1 MARVK
6 SLLSTVRA
14 LLALLPAGSSR
25 FVTAY
30 CTAQALLSV
39 FDVAALGLLAVLL
52 PAAVSGNGQLAIA
65 VPFLGSAI
73 TTTQL
78 IVLICVASLLLVLK
92 SLTQLALVRWG
103 VIRFA
108 EHEVDVADR
117 LVRSYLSA
125 SWAYRLR
132 ASSARAVRTV
142 DESLN
147 QSFNGFLMPFSSLV
161 AEVAS
166 LFAVGIVVLVAAWQT
181 AIVAAV
187 YFGLVAV
194 LLYSVI
200 AKRAAAAGRTATAAS
215 VDTIRLVQESF
226 ATTKEIT
233 LRGRGD
239 QLAGVAREVR
249 TGSARARGMAF
260 FYSVGPRFVLE
271 AALLGGFLVVG
282 GIAVLTQG
290 VTEAVSAIGLFAVA
304 GFRVVPCLTRLQ
316 SVFATMHAHEPNAQ
330 EVLEALRETGAS
342 HGEARFAPVD
352 PRGLPDGAVA
362 IDLLD
367 VTFTYPGSDR
377 PALDGVSITVPAGSR
392 VAVVG
397 RSGSGKS
404 TLVDLVLGLLTPS
417 SGQLLVGGKPFEEVA
432 AAWRARVGY
441 VPQEVALLDADVARN
456 VALSWR
462 DEDVDV
468 ARVEQVLAAAQLSD
482 VVAGLPQGVHT
493 PVGERGLRLSGGQR
507 QRLGIARAL
516 YADPKVL
523 VLDEATSALDASTE
537 AAVTATVAALRSEV
551 TVLVVAH
558 RLATVRD
565 CDAVVLLEEGRVVD
579 VGTFDEVVARVP
591 DFARQA
597 QLSGLASD
605 HEIAG

>member
-1 MARVK
+1 MK

>member
-1 MARVK
+1 MK
-6 SLLSTVRA
+6 DLLKTVRD

-25 FVTAY
+25 FVVAY
-30 CTAQALLSV
+30 CAAQALLSV
-39 FDVAALGLLAVLL
+39 LDVLALGLLAVLL
-52 PAAVSGNGQLAIA
+52 PAAVAGGGRLGLALPVVGAEVGPAQLVA
-65 VPFLGSAI
+65 
-73 TTTQL
+73 
-78 IVLICVASLLLVLK
+78 LICVASALLVLK
-92 SLTQLALVRWG
+92 SVAQLFLVRWG
-103 VIRFA
+103 VVRFA

-117 LVRSYLSA
+117 LVRAYLSA

-161 AEVAS
+161 AEVAT
-166 LFAVGIVVLVAAWQT
+166 LAAVGAVVLVAAWQT
-181 AIVAAV
+181 ALVAAV

-200 AKRAAAAGRTATAAS
+200 ARRAAAAGRTATSAS
-215 VDTIRLVQESF
+215 VETIRLVQESF
-226 ATTKEIT
+226 AAAKEIA
-233 LRGRGD
+233 LRGRGE
-239 QLAGVAREVR
+239 QLAGVARDVR
-249 TGSARARGMAF
+249 TRSARARGMAF

-282 GIAVLTQG
+282 GVAVLTQG

-316 SVFATMHAHEPNAQ
+316 SVFATMHAHEPNAH
-330 EVLEALRETGAS
+330 EVLEALRDTGATAADPPALP
-342 HGEARFAPVD
+342 GPVPERD
-352 PRGLPDGAVA
+352 PGAGPVA
-362 IDLLD
+362 VD
-367 VTFTYPGSDR
+367 VRDVSFTYPGAAR
-377 PALDGVSITVPAGSR
+377 PALDGVSLHVPAGAR

-404 TLVDLVLGLLTPS
+404 TLVDVVLGLLVPQ
-417 SGQLLVGGKPFEEVA
+417 SGELLVDGEAVRGPAGG
-432 AAWRARVGY
+432 WRGRAGY
-441 VPQEVALLDADVARN
+441 VPQDVALLDADVARN

-462 DEDVDV
+462 DEDVDEP
-468 ARVEQVLAAAQLSD
+468 RVREALAAAQLAR
-482 VVAGLPQGVHT
+482 VVEDLPDGVRT

-516 YADPKVL
+516 YARPQVL
-523 VLDEATSALDASTE
+523 VLDEATSALDAATE
-537 AAVTATVAALRSEV
+537 AAVTSTVAGLRDV

-565 CDAVVLLEEGRVVD
+565 CDAVVLLEDGRVAA
-579 VGTFDEVVARVP
+579 VGSFDEVVAAVP
-591 DFARQA
+591 DFAVQA
-597 QLSGLASD
+597 QLSGLA
-605 HEIAG
+605 

>member
-1 MARVK
+1 MK

-65 VPFLGSAI
+65 VPLLGSTI

-78 IVLICVASLLLVLK
+78 IVAICVASLLLVLK

-166 LFAVGIVVLVAAWQT
+166 LFAVGVVVLVAAWQT

-282 GIAVLTQG
+282 GVAVLTQG

-417 SGQLLVGGKPFEEVA
+417 SGQLLVGGKPFDEVA

-468 ARVEQVLAAAQLSD
+468 ARVEQVLAAAQLTD

-516 YADPKVL
+516 YTDPKVL

-591 DFARQA
+591 DFAVQA
-597 QLSGLASD
+597 QLSGLS
-605 HEIAG
+605 GS

>member
-1 MARVK
+1 MK

-39 FDVAALGLLAVLL
+39 FDVVALGLLAVLL

-65 VPFLGSAI
+65 IPFLGSAI

-342 HGEARFAPVD
+342 HGAARFAPVD

-417 SGQLLVGGKPFEEVA
+417 SGQLLVGGKPFDEVA

>member
-1 MARVK
+1 MK

-65 VPFLGSAI
+65 VPLLGSTI

-78 IVLICVASLLLVLK
+78 IVAICVASLLLVLK

-166 LFAVGIVVLVAAWQT
+166 LFAVGVVVLVAAWQT

-282 GIAVLTQG
+282 GVAVLTQG

-417 SGQLLVGGKPFEEVA
+417 SGQLLVGGKPFDEVA

-468 ARVEQVLAAAQLSD
+468 ARVEQVLAAAQLTD

-516 YADPKVL
+516 YTDPKVL

-558 RLATVRD
+558 RLAPVRD

-591 DFARQA
+591 DFAVQA
-597 QLSGLASD
+597 QLSGLS
-605 HEIAG
+605 GS

>member
-25 FVTAY
+25 FVTVY

-52 PAAVSGNGQLAIA
+52 PAAVSGNGQLALA
-65 VPFLGSAI
+65 VPVLGDTVS
-73 TTTQL
+73 TTQL

-117 LVRSYLSA
+117 LMRSYLSA

-166 LFAVGIVVLVAAWQT
+166 LVAVGVVVLVAAWQT

-187 YFGLVAV
+187 YFGLIAV

-282 GIAVLTQG
+282 GVAVLTQG

-330 EVLEALRETGAS
+330 EVLDALRETGAS
-342 HGEARFAPVD
+342 QRRPAGFAPVD
-352 PRGLPDGAVA
+352 PAGLPDGAVG
-362 IDLLD
+362 IDLVD

-417 SGQLLVGGKPFEEVA
+417 SGRLLVGGRPFDEVA
-432 AAWRARVGY
+432 AAWRGRVGY

-468 ARVEQVLAAAQLSD
+468 ARVEAVLAAAQLTD

-516 YADPKVL
+516 YTDPKVL

-591 DFARQA
+591 DFAVQA
-597 QLSGLASD
+597 QLSGLS
-605 HEIAG
+605 

>member
-1 MARVK
+1 MK

-25 FVTAY
+25 FIAAY

-39 FDVAALGLLAVLL
+39 FDVVALGLLALLL
-52 PAAVSGNGQLAIA
+52 PAAVSGGGRLA
-65 VPFLGSAI
+65 VAI
-73 TTTQL
+73 PGVGREISTTQL
-78 IVLICVASLLLVLK
+78 IVLICVASLLLVVK

-103 VIRFA
+103 VVRFA
-108 EHEVDVADR
+108 QHEVDVADR
-117 LVRSYLSA
+117 LVRAYLSA

-147 QSFNGFLMPFSSLV
+147 QAFNGFLMPFSSLV

-166 LFAVGIVVLVAAWQT
+166 LAAVGVVLLVAAWQT

-200 AKRAAAAGRTATAAS
+200 AKRAAVAGRTATAAS

-233 LRGRGD
+233 LRGRGE
-239 QLAGVAREVR
+239 QLAGVARDVR
-249 TGSARARGMAF
+249 SRSARARGMAF

-282 GIAVLTQG
+282 GVAVLTQG

-330 EVLEALRETGAS
+330 EVLEALRETGAADAPP
-342 HGEARFAPVD
+342 ARFATPDESADVA
-352 PRGLPDGAVA
+352 GLLGPGAVE
-362 IDLLD
+362 IRLEG
-367 VTFTYPGSDR
+367 VSFTYPGSSV
-377 PALDGVSITVPAGSR
+377 PALDAVDVIVPAGSR

-404 TLVDLVLGLLTPS
+404 TLVDVVLGLLQPS
-417 SGQLLVGGKPFEEVA
+417 AGRLLVGGRPYAEVE
-432 AAWRARVGY
+432 AAWRGRIGY
-441 VPQEVALLDADVARN
+441 VPQEVALLDSDVARN

-462 DEDVDV
+462 DEDVDLV
-468 ARVEQVLAAAQLSD
+468 RVEEVLAAAQLLD
-482 VVAGLPQGVHT
+482 VVAALPKGVRT

-516 YADPKVL
+516 YARPRVL

-537 AAVTATVAALRSEV
+537 AAVTATVAALRADV

-565 CDAVVLLEEGRVVD
+565 CDAVVLLEGGRVRD
-579 VGTFDEVVARVP
+579 VGTFDEVVSRVP
-591 DFARQA
+591 EFAVQA
-597 QLSGLASD
+597 ELSGLS
-605 HEIAG
+605 

>member
-1 MARVK
+1 MK
-6 SLLSTVRA
+6 SLLSTVRT
-14 LLALLPAGSSR
+14 LLSLLPAGSSR
-25 FVTAY
+25 FVAVY

-52 PAAVSGNGQLAIA
+52 PAAVAGDGRLALA
-65 VPFLGSAI
+65 LPVLGDRVS
-73 TTTQL
+73 TVQL
-78 IVLICVASLLLVLK
+78 IVLICVASLLLVVK

-103 VIRFA
+103 VVRFA
-108 EHEVDVADR
+108 AHEVDVADR
-117 LVRSYLSA
+117 LVRAYLSA

-147 QSFNGFLMPFSSLV
+147 QAFNGFLMPFSSLV

-166 LFAVGIVVLVAAWQT
+166 LVAVGVVVLVAAWQT

-200 AKRAAAAGRTATAAS
+200 AKRAAVAGRTATSAS

-282 GIAVLTQG
+282 GVAVLTQG
-290 VTEAVSAIGLFAVA
+290 VTQAVSAIGLFAVA

-316 SVFATMHAHEPNAQ
+316 SVFATMHAHEPNAH
-330 EVLEALRETGAS
+330 EVLDALRETGAADR
-342 HGEARFAPVD
+342 EPARFDPVD
-352 PRGLPDGAVA
+352 HVGLPPGAVE
-362 IDLLD
+362 IVLDD
-367 VTFTYPGSDR
+367 VTFAYPGSDR
-377 PALDGVSITVPAGSR
+377 PALAGVRVRIPAGAR

-404 TLVDLVLGLLTPS
+404 TLVDVVLGLLTPS
-417 SGQLLVGGKPFEEVA
+417 SGRVLVGGTPLADVA
-432 AAWRARVGY
+432 AGWRGRIGY
-441 VPQEVALLDADVARN
+441 VPQEVALLDADVAAN

-462 DEDVDV
+462 REEVDE
-468 ARVEQVLAAAQLSD
+468 ARVQRVLADAQLTD
-482 VVAGLPQGVHT
+482 VVAGLPQGLST

-516 YADPKVL
+516 YTDPKVL
-523 VLDEATSALDASTE
+523 VLDEATSALDAATE
-537 AAVTATVAALRSEV
+537 AAVTATVAGLHDDV

-591 DFARQA
+591 DFAVQA
-597 QLSGLASD
+597 ELSGLTGSP
-605 HEIAG
+605 GV

>member
-1 MARVK
+1 MAGVS

-14 LLALLPAGSSR
+14 LVRLLPAGSSR
-25 FVTAY
+25 FVVAY
-30 CTAQALLSV
+30 TLAQALLAV

-52 PAAVSGNGQLAIA
+52 PAAVNGTGRLLLAL
-65 VPFLGSAI
+65 PGLGSSV
-73 TTTQL
+73 TTTEL

-92 SLTQLALVRWG
+92 SLAQLALVRWG
-103 VIRFA
+103 VVRFA
-108 EHEVDVADR
+108 GHEVDVADR
-117 LVRSYLSA
+117 LVRAYLSA

-147 QSFNGFLMPFSSLV
+147 QAFNGFLMPFSSLV

-166 LFAVGIVVLVAAWQT
+166 LVAVGVVVLVAAWQT

-187 YFGLVAV
+187 YFGLIAV

-200 AKRAAAAGRTATAAS
+200 AKRAAAAGRTATSAS

-249 TGSARARGMAF
+249 TASARARGMAF

-330 EVLEALRETGAS
+330 EVLDALRETGAARS
-342 HGEARFAPVD
+342 ERARFAPVD
-352 PRGLPDGAVA
+352 PRGLPEGAVE
-362 IDLLD
+362 IVLDD

-377 PALDGVSITVPAGSR
+377 PALDGVSLRVPAGSR

-417 SGQLLVGGKPFEEVA
+417 GGRVLVGGRPFEEVA

-462 DEDVDV
+462 DADVDV
-468 ARVEQVLAAAQLSD
+468 ERVREVLAAAQLSD

-516 YADPKVL
+516 YTDPKVL
-523 VLDEATSALDASTE
+523 VLDEATSALDAATE

-565 CDAVVLLEEGRVVD
+565 CDAVVLLEEGRVLD

-591 DFARQA
+591 DFAVQA
-597 QLSGLASD
+597 QLSGLS
-605 HEIAG
+605 GS

>member
-1 MARVK
+1 
-6 SLLSTVRA
+6 
-14 LLALLPAGSSR
+14 
-25 FVTAY
+25 
-30 CTAQALLSV
+30 
-39 FDVAALGLLAVLL
+39 
-52 PAAVSGNGQLAIA
+52 
-65 VPFLGSAI
+65 
-73 TTTQL
+73 
-78 IVLICVASLLLVLK
+78 
-92 SLTQLALVRWG
+92 
-103 VIRFA
+103 
-108 EHEVDVADR
+108 
-117 LVRSYLSA
+117 
-125 SWAYRLR
+125 
-132 ASSARAVRTV
+132 
-142 DESLN
+142 
-147 QSFNGFLMPFSSLV
+147 
-161 AEVAS
+161 
-166 LFAVGIVVLVAAWQT
+166 VLVAAWQT

-200 AKRAAAAGRTATAAS
+200 ARRAAAAGRTATAAS

-233 LRGRGD
+233 LRGRGE

-249 TGSARARGMAF
+249 ANSARARGMAF

-316 SVFATMHAHEPNAQ
+316 SVFATMHAHEPNAH
-330 EVLEALRETGAS
+330 EVLAALRETGAA
-342 HGEARFAPVD
+342 GAEPARFAAVD
-352 PRGLPDGAVA
+352 ASGLAGGAVE
-362 IDLLD
+362 IVLDD
-367 VTFTYPGSDR
+367 VTFTYPGAER
-377 PALDGVSITVPAGSR
+377 PALDGVSLRVPAGAR

-404 TLVDLVLGLLTPS
+404 TLVDVVLGLLTPA
-417 SGQLLVGGKPFEEVA
+417 SGRVVVGGQELSTVA
-432 AAWRARVGY
+432 AAWRGRIGY
-441 VPQEVALLDADVARN
+441 VPQEVALLDADVAAN

-462 DEDVDV
+462 ADDVDV
-468 ARVEQVLAAAQLSD
+468 ERVARVLEAAQLSE
-482 VVAGLPQGVHT
+482 VVAGLPQGVAT

-516 YADPKVL
+516 YTDPTVL
-523 VLDEATSALDASTE
+523 VLDEATSALDAATE
-537 AAVTATVAALRSEV
+537 AAVTATVAGLHDDV

-579 VGTFDEVVARVP
+579 VGTFDEVVSRVP
-591 DFARQA
+591 DFAVQA
-597 QLSGLASD
+597 ELSGLT
-605 HEIAG
+605 

>member
-1 MARVK
+1 MK

-25 FVTAY
+25 FVTVY
-30 CTAQALLSV
+30 CTLQALLSV

-52 PAAVSGNGQLAIA
+52 PAAVSGDGELALA
-65 VPFLGSAI
+65 VPVLGSTV

-78 IVLICVASLLLVLK
+78 IVAICVASLLLVVK
-92 SLTQLALVRWG
+92 SLAQLALVRWG
-103 VIRFA
+103 VVRFA
-108 EHEVDVADR
+108 AHEVDVADR

-147 QSFNGFLMPFSSLV
+147 QAFNGFLMPFSSLV

-166 LFAVGIVVLVAAWQT
+166 LVAVGAVVLVAAWQT

-187 YFGLVAV
+187 YFGLIAV

-200 AKRAAAAGRTATAAS
+200 AKRAAAAGRLATAAS

-233 LRGRGD
+233 LRGRGE

-249 TGSARARGMAF
+249 TGSSRARGMAF

-282 GIAVLTQG
+282 GVAVLTQG

-330 EVLEALRETGAS
+330 EVLDALRETGAAQA
-342 HGEARFAPVD
+342 ERPQFAPVD
-352 PRGLPDGAVA
+352 PVGLPPGAVE
-362 IDLLD
+362 IVLDD
-367 VTFTYPGSDR
+367 VTFTYPGSQR
-377 PALDGVSITVPAGSR
+377 PALDGVSVRVPAGSR

-404 TLVDLVLGLLTPS
+404 TLVDVVLGLLSPS
-417 SGQLLVGGKPFEEVA
+417 AGRVLVSGSPLSDVS
-432 AAWRARVGY
+432 AAWRGRIGY
-441 VPQEVALLDADVARN
+441 VPQEVALLDADVAAN

-462 DEDVDV
+462 PEEVDE
-468 ARVEQVLAAAQLSD
+468 ARVLSVLAAAQLTD
-482 VVAGLPQGVHT
+482 VVAGLPQGIRT

-516 YADPKVL
+516 YTDPTVL

-537 AAVTATVAALRSEV
+537 AAVTATVAALHRDV

-591 DFARQA
+591 DFAVQA
-597 QLSGLASD
+597 ELSGLT
-605 HEIAG
+605 

>member
-1 MARVK
+1 MK

-25 FVTAY
+25 FVAVY

-52 PAAVSGNGQLAIA
+52 PAAVSGDGRLAVA
-65 VPFLGSAI
+65 LPGVGSAVG
-73 TTTQL
+73 TVQL

-92 SLTQLALVRWG
+92 SLAQLALVRWG
-103 VIRFA
+103 VVRFA

-117 LVRSYLSA
+117 LVRAYLSA

-132 ASSARAVRTV
+132 SSSARAVRTV

-166 LFAVGIVVLVAAWQT
+166 LVAVGVVVLVAAWQT

-187 YFGLVAV
+187 YFGLIAV
-194 LLYSVI
+194 LLYAVI
-200 AKRAAAAGRTATAAS
+200 ARRAAAAGRAATSAS
-215 VDTIRLVQESF
+215 VHTIRLVQESF

-282 GIAVLTQG
+282 GVAVLTQG

-316 SVFATMHAHEPNAQ
+316 SVFATMHAHEPNAH
-330 EVLEALRETGAS
+330 EVLDALRETGAS
-342 HGEARFAPVD
+342 RDDRPVAQPGTAPVA
-352 PRGLPDGAVA
+352 LPPGAVE
-362 IDLLD
+362 IVLED
-367 VTFTYPGSDR
+367 VGFTYPGSDR
-377 PALDGVSITVPAGSR
+377 PALDGVSLRVPAGSR

-404 TLVDLVLGLLTPS
+404 TLVDVVLGLLTPTA
-417 SGQLLVGGKPFEEVA
+417 GRVLVAGEPLADVTA
-432 AAWRARVGY
+432 SWRGRIGY
-441 VPQEVALLDADVARN
+441 VPQEVALLDADVAAN

-462 DEDVDV
+462 PEEVDV
-468 ARVEQVLAAAQLSD
+468 PRVERVLAAAQLAD
-482 VVAGLPQGVHT
+482 VVAGLPQGVAT

-516 YADPKVL
+516 YTDPKVL

-537 AAVTATVAALRSEV
+537 AAVTETVARLREDV

-565 CDAVVLLEEGRVVD
+565 CDAVVLLEGGRVVD

-591 DFARQA
+591 DFAVQA
-597 QLSGLASD
+597 ELSGLTGTSGA
-605 HEIAG
+605 